1 VNALLSARKAEKL
14 GYRNVK
20 VFEAGW
26 PAWKKAGYLV
36 VSDIAN
42 IESLNRIGAAY
53 ILLDLRPEA
62 RMANGHIPRAVA
74 AADGKVDHLSAQF
87 PSFKGATIILYDQ
100 GGDLTSATEPF
111 KTLTEW
117 GYSQV
122 SILEGGFSAWE
133 KAGKQIALGPAAS
146 EIKYVRKLF
155 DGEIEVAEFRG
166 LLEKPRDDKMVLDV
180 RGEAEIEE
188 EGTLPGAVNIPLEAL
203 EKRLAELPKD
213 KTLVIHGKTGCRA
226 EMAINLLKKAGLKA
240 QYLKATTEFDE
251 QNKGLFKITE

>member
-1 VNALLSARKAEKL
+1 MNALLSARKAEKL

-26 PAWKKAGYLV
+26 PAWKKAGHLV

-42 IESLNRIGAAY
+42 IESLNRLGAAY

-62 RMANGHIPRAVA
+62 QMVNGHIPQAVA
-74 AADGKVDHLSAQF
+74 AADGKVDHLKTQL
-87 PSFKGATIILYDQ
+87 PSFKGATIILYNQD
-100 GGDLTSATEPF
+100 GDLNAATEPF
-111 KTLTEW
+111 KTVTQW

-122 SILEGGFSAWE
+122 SILDGGFAAWE
-133 KAGKQIALGPAAS
+133 KAGKEIAKGPAAS

-155 DGEIEVAEFRG
+155 DGEIEVAEFKG
-166 LLEKPRDDKMVLDV
+166 LLEKPSDDKMVLDV

-188 EGTLPGAVNIPLEAL
+188 EGALPGAVNIPLDAL
-203 EKRLAELPKD
+203 GNRLAELPKD

-226 EMAINLLKKAGLKA
+226 EMAYNLLKKAGLKT

-251 QNKGLFKITE
+251 QKKGRFKITE